1 MWSAEA
7 LERSSGYA
15 GRDTAAQ
22 PFAAITGLLTA
33 ITSAMEFS
41 RELRHKVSA
50 GSITVSFRLWQRPQ
64 VRVGGIYAVRDVH
77 IQVDAVD
84 VIPFYAISDADVR
97 RTGEP
102 DRELLRN
109 RAAHA
114 GPISDDTVLYRVEF
128 HVV

>member
-1 MWSAEA
+1 LWSAEE
-7 LERSSGYA
+7 LERSGVYA
-15 GRDTAAQ
+15 GHGIAAQ
-22 PFAAITGLLTA
+22 AFAEIIGLQTA

-41 RELRHKVSA
+41 RELRDKVSA
-50 GSITVSFRLWQRPQ
+50 GGITVSFRLWPRPQ
-64 VRVGGIYAVRDVH
+64 VRVGGIYALGDVH
-77 IQVDAVD
+77 IQVDAID

-97 RTGEP
+97 RAGER
-102 DRELLRN
+102 DRESLRK